1 MFLLLSFYLLSLR
14 VNIDFATHS
23 LTSFIDNDPFI
34 ESFIS
39 RIQSPS
45 SVTSPTTAITTSNRH
60 RRGPFLQLTRVGT
73 LEDDF
78 FSGDDELD
86 HRFFGNLP
94 NPQLNSTSFILDS
107 VDPQLGFSN
116 FVSDNGIRTSD
127 AVRSSAKLTSTSIE
141 IIEKDENVVIDEFN
155 RSAPIDETPEN
166 KSNLEFF
173 LKRFDLEYHDF
184 TALLYHVGAFSAS
197 YASVVLG
204 FVLTH
209 AFIQGIIFVLV
220 VNNFCRRYNSF
231 VIVYLNGIFWGLQRL
246 TSFILMRWVIRDTFT
261 QLLAL
266 FFFGKIDDRYSL
278 LKIFVRAKFMPFS
291 MTTPWGKG
299 FEKEIQGYIISWLLL
314 DVFISFVF
322 AVGDWIVMADPR
334 KNRKAAVKEGWHLLS
349 LMLHPAINLKCYE
362 AIVCGPF
369 ARGLL
374 ARTFGDL
381 IAMAFQSFMEVY
393 FMVAWMMYYLSV
405 KSVDANSHG
414 QPFGQRELEA
424 MLEDVR

>member
-1 MFLLLSFYLLSLR
+1 MPYIRSQIQVFILQHRVFSFPPPR
-14 VNIDFATHS
+14 CFIFAVAPSHQPTA
-23 LTSFIDNDPFI
+23 
-34 ESFIS
+34 
-39 RIQSPS
+39 QQPS
-45 SVTSPTTAITTSNRH
+45 SKPHRQSTTTVVGSSSSSPPVGICLVDQH
-60 RRGPFLQLTRVGT
+60 RPLPDFLF
-73 LEDDF
+73 DK
-78 FSGDDELD
+78 
-86 HRFFGNLP
+86 
-94 NPQLNSTSFILDS
+94 
-107 VDPQLGFSN
+107 
-116 FVSDNGIRTSD
+116 TSD

-141 IIEKDENVVIDEFN
+141 IIEKEENVVIDEFN

-166 KSNLEFF
+166 KSNFEFF
-173 LKRFDLEYHDF
+173 LK
-184 TALLYHVGAFSAS
+184 
-197 YASVVLG
+197 
-204 FVLTH
+204 
-209 AFIQGIIFVLV
+209 
-220 VNNFCRRYNSF
+220 
-231 VIVYLNGIFWGLQRL
+231 
-246 TSFILMRWVIRDTFT
+246 RDTFT

-278 LKIFVRAKFMPFS
+278 LKIFVKAKFMPFS
-291 MTTPWGKG
+291 ISTPWGK
-299 FEKEIQGYIISWLLL
+299 
-314 DVFISFVF
+314 
-322 AVGDWIVMADPR
+322 VMADPR
-334 KNRKAAVKEGWHLLS
+334 KNRKETVKEGYHLLS